1 MYNQG
6 WEGYFGNVSSVI
18 GRRGGLQTQT
28 RELIKSIEI
37 ASNVTALTVHHHP
50 GLPRQPQ
57 AVDLIQGRL
66 QSIEAA
72 HCWILS
78 NIHKLL
84 FLMHLLDDFLI
95 VTSIWLLHPDF
106 SFL

>member
-37 ASNVTALTVHHHP
+37 ASNLTALT
-50 GLPRQPQ
+50 GN
-57 AVDLIQGRL
+57 GRRRHC
-66 QSIEAA
+66 A
-72 HCWILS
+72 HQKHAKQH
-78 NIHKLL
+78 NEY
-84 FLMHLLDDFLI
+84 F
-95 VTSIWLLHPDF
+95 
-106 SFL
+106 